1 MKREYRYIITFAL
14 ISIIVVSSVALVHVR
29 QENMEKNEWF
39 ETLKV
44 NEGLIK
50 TENFSIDDP
59 RLGSRLVGKIF
70 IYDVGES
77 LEVLI
82 VAHAHVAPGDKN
94 GIALAVYPELIISE
108 VDSEYRDSIDPD
120 KYIMILKGAEVM
132 SFHLDLLNDGVGGDG
147 TIVMRCEGS
156 DQLEKGAGSIRFRFT
171 ANYTVEDLTVEL
183 PPW

>member
-29 QENMEKNEWF
+29 QENIEKNECF
-39 ETLKV
+39 ETPTV

-59 RLGSRLVGKIF
+59 DLGSRLVGKIF
-70 IYDVGES
+70 IYDVGKT

-82 VAHAHVAPGDKN
+82 VAHAHVAPGDRY
-94 GIALAVYPELIISE
+94 GIALAVYPELIISD
-108 VDSEYRDSIDPD
+108 VDFEYRDSIDPN
-120 KYIMILKGAEVM
+120 KYVSITKTERTTLYLNY
-132 SFHLDLLNDGVGGDG
+132 HNDGVGGDG